1 LGNDD
6 SRKIREGCYQ
16 LLTLHKI
23 ILVLP
28 RWQTHEKT
36 YMKKMIIIN
45 CILENKMGIESLYK
59 YLLEELSS
67 KQKDLKE

>member
-1 LGNDD
+1 
-6 SRKIREGCYQ
+6 
-16 LLTLHKI
+16 
-23 ILVLP
+23 
-28 RWQTHEKT
+28 
-36 YMKKMIIIN
+36 MKKMIIIN